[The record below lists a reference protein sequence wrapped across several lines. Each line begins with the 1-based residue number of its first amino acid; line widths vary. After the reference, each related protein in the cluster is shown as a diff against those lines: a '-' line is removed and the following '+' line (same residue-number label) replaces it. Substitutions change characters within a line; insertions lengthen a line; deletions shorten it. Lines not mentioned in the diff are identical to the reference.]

1 MVRNVASIASL
12 CETLPHRPNAA
23 QPQEQGQQEQLQP
36 SPEPTT
42 SRESRS
48 PPPIMNENK
57 SHAWQGCWPMD
68 RQYERSFTQRVASG
82 RATPEEIAAF
92 NAIIQRQA
100 DPEERSDGSAAL
112 SDYQM
117 QLQLREQQTK
127 KRLLAARAVQSK
139 LLQEERIKR
148 QLKRNLERESSNG
161 SSSHASQ
168 NQKLETHG
176 HGHAL
181 QDHQMELMLLQQQR
195 KKQSLTAR
203 QEAEAGTPLFQSG
216 SNGRFEEANQKLAN
230 GMSNQSGPDQEL
242 EKVGNHA
249 LEDYEKQLRL
259 LDQQNKKRLLMA
271 RQEREQEKQSRFT
284 KATSYNA
291 EQYAEPFCR
300 FLSEN
305 PTVFHAVAAMKQRL
319 RDAGFTELSERDS
332 WSIKRSGSYFVERNG
347 SALIAFSV
355 GAKYESGNGAAVVAG
370 HIDALTAKLKPVS
383 KVPNKAGYLQLG
395 VAPYAGGMN
404 STWWDRDLGIAGRVH
419 LKKEGKIVTKLVNL
433 DYPIARVP
441 TLAPHFGAAAQ
452 GPFNPETQMVP
463 ILGLESSY
471 PMSTV
476 SAAGPFSKP
485 SLLGDTAG
493 TFAKTQPPALVW
505 AIEDALHSSIDWDEE
520 RDDGRSMLS
529 DDDDDDDED
538 RLAIGEIVNWELELY
553 DVQPATRGGLR
564 KELIYG
570 GRIDDKLCSWAAL
583 EALVEAQRSDPDS
596 SILKVVGL
604 FDDEEIGSL
613 LRQGAR
619 GNFLPS
625 VLERAAGSLADHKPA
640 SDLMGRTY
648 ANSFLVS
655 SDVTH
660 AVNPNFLSAYLENH
674 APHLNVG
681 VAIAADPNGHM
692 TTDSVSTTIFQR
704 CAEKAGAK
712 LQVFQIRNDSRS
724 GGTIGPMTSS
734 ATGMRSIDAGLPQL
748 SMHSIRA
755 TTGALDPGL
764 GVITFKAFLNGFEE
778 VDKEFR

>member
-1 MVRNVASIASL
+1 MVRNVASIAAL

-42 SRESRS
+42 SKESRL
-48 PPPIMNENK
+48 PPLIMNENK
-57 SHAWQGCWPMD
+57 SHASQD
-68 RQYERSFTQRVASG
+68 YE
-82 RATPEEIAAF
+82 
-92 NAIIQRQA
+92 
-100 DPEERSDGSAAL
+100 
-112 SDYQM
+112 M
-117 QLQLREQQTK
+117 QLMLLEQQNK
-127 KRLLAARAVQSK
+127 KRLLAARAEQSK
-139 LLQEERIKR
+139 LLQEERSKR
-148 QLKRNLERESSNG
+148 QLEGNLERESTNG
-161 SSSHASQ
+161 SSSHASK

-181 QDHQMELMLLQQQR
+181 QDHQMALMLLEQQA
-195 KKQSLTAR
+195 KKQFLMAR
-203 QEAEAGTPLFQSG
+203 QEAEASAPLFQSG
-216 SNGRFEEANQKLAN
+216 SNNQKLAN
-230 GMSNQSGPDQEL
+230 GMINQSGPNHEL
-242 EKVGNHA
+242 ANARNHA
-249 LEDYEKQLRL
+249 LKDYESQLRV

-284 KATSYNA
+284 KATSDNA
-291 EQYAEPFCR
+291 KQYAEPFCR

-419 LKKEGKIVTKLVNL
+419 LKKDGKIVTKLVNL

-463 ILGLESSY
+463 ILGLESCD
-471 PMSTV
+471 PMSTA
-476 SAAGPFSKP
+476 SAAESFSKP

-493 TFAKTQPPALVW
+493 TFAKTQPPALVE
-505 AIEDALHSSIDWDEE
+505 AIEEAIYSSIDWDEE
-520 RDDGRSMLS
+520 RDDERSMLS
-529 DDDDDDDED
+529 DDDDEYDYDYDED

-553 DVQPATRGGLR
+553 DVQPATRGGLH

-583 EALVEAQRSDPDS
+583 EALVEAQRSDADS

-778 VDKEFR
+778 VDKEFK